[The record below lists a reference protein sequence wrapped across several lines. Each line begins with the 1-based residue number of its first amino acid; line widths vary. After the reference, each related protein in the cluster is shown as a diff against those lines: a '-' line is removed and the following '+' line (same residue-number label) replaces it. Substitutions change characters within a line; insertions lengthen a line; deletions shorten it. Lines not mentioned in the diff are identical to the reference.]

1 MVAESKSVGWSETGV
16 RKLAYATFI
25 GETSGQDDNLRFVR
39 DMLTKRVPEP
49 MKIDVLTTYR
59 NVRRGHKVHDEERS
73 LANDLHPFS

>member
-1 MVAESKSVGWSETGV
+1 
-16 RKLAYATFI
+16 LAYATFI